1 MSDREVIEKLRCVV
15 YSKLSCLAED
25 LWDGEDRNCD
35 LYTCGVIDAEYDA
48 WLLVAEIL
56 GMIDELKAEGYK
68 TNEQCV

>member
-25 LWDGEDRNCD
+25 LWDGEDRDCD
-35 LYTCGVIDAEYDA
+35 LYTCGAIDAEYDA

-56 GMIDELKAEGYK
+56 GMIDELNEKGYN